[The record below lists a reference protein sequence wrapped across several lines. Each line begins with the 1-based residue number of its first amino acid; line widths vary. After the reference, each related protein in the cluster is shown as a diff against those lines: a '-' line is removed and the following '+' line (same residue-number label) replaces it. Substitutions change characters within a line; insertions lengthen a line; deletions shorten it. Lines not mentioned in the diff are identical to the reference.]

1 VEPVN
6 LIRGM
11 IDNLA
16 GVKVEMGGI
25 RIFRRR
31 TGGGGLSI
39 LASVQHRAGAR
50 KFLDGGY
57 TYKSTV

>member
-1 VEPVN
+1 
-6 LIRGM
+6 M